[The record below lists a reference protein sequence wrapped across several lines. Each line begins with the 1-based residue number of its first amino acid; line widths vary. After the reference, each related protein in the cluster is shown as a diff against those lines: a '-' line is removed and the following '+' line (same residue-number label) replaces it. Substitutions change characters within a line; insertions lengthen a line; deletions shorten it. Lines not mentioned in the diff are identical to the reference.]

1 MQRDLGQRMSVCR
14 DGIAR
19 IERMLQESPGNWQE
33 YLNYARSI
41 IASLDQVNSIPPSI
55 ARSEQAW
62 AVTTLQKLAFQDADT
77 GGVPWLSDW
86 CQRQWLRMIEWDQS
100 DVDSLRGLG
109 HYWLLKAQKQLAA
122 IHREDGSTSSG
133 TSSARTGDGRA
144 MDGLG
149 LGTSHS
155 YSQCDD
161 DAAAARA
168 AVEAELRL
176 HTPNYVEARAL
187 LVPATDLLKAAVGSA
202 EERGVVSGDLLCLAA
217 EAYMSLGNVSLPRVA
232 EEHFTQAVRYLRQ
245 AQDVAGYVLAPY
257 LQHYLDEYGRLV
269 D

>member
-100 DVDSLRGLG
+100 DVDSLRGSSPLVPSFLYNCSRASAHSG
-109 HYWLLKAQKQLAA
+109 KVWGITGFSRLKSSSPPSIERMAA
-122 IHREDGSTSSG
+122 PR
-133 TSSARTGDGRA
+133 
-144 MDGLG
+144 
-149 LGTSHS
+149 
-155 YSQCDD
+155 
-161 DAAAARA
+161 AARA
-168 AVEAELRL
+168 ALE
-176 HTPNYVEARAL
+176 
-187 LVPATDLLKAAVGSA
+187 PAMEGPWTGSA
-202 EERGVVSGDLLCLAA
+202 WELHIPTVNAMTMLPLLELLWRPSSGCTRPITSKPEL
-217 EAYMSLGNVSLPRVA
+217 YSFQQRI
-232 EEHFTQAVRYLRQ
+232 F
-245 AQDVAGYVLAPY
+245 
-257 LQHYLDEYGRLV
+257 
-269 D
+269 